1 MCLRKLGNPL
11 IENKK
16 DKKILKFILNIK
28 IYFMVKLLTTASKF
42 ADSLANSLALAVNV
56 RK

>member
-1 MCLRKLGNPL
+1 MYLRKLGNPL

-16 DKKILKFILNIK
+16 DKKNIK